1 MPYPGRVDQEEKT
14 TVPLLCY
21 NKYSTNQIMKTETI
35 LITGANGQI
44 GTVLGQALREKF
56 GADRVIAT
64 DIREPELRHFPFEA
78 LDVLDRAALFELVE
92 RRRVTQIYHL
102 AAILSAK
109 GELNP
114 QWAWEV
120 NMSGLFNV
128 LEAAREYGCKVF
140 NPSSIAVY
148 GGETPKINTP
158 QHAVLQP
165 QTVYGISKVAGE
177 HWSHYFHAKHGVDIR
192 AVRYPGIVGYQSM
205 PGGGTTDYAVDIF
218 HHAVRGEPYTCF
230 LAPDARL
237 PMMYMA
243 DAVRAT
249 IEIMEAP
256 AEEVKIRTAY
266 NIAGMNFTPAEIT
279 AAIQAEVPGF
289 ETAYKPDFRQKIA
302 ESWPE
307 NIDDTPARED
317 WGWQPAYDLQSMTKD
332 MLLHLREM
340 ESAVL

>member
-1 MPYPGRVDQEEKT
+1 
-14 TVPLLCY
+14 
-21 NKYSTNQIMKTETI
+21 MKTETI

-44 GTVLGQALREKF
+44 GTVLGQALREQF
-56 GADRVIAT
+56 GTANVLST
-64 DIREPELRHFPFEA
+64 DIREPEVYDYPFEV
-78 LDVLDRAALFELVE
+78 LDVLDRNAMFEVVKSRE
-92 RRRVTQIYHL
+92 VTQIYHL

-128 LEAAREYGCKVF
+128 LEAAKKYGCKVF

-148 GGETPKINTP
+148 GGETPKVDTP

-177 HWSHYFHAKHGVDIR
+177 HWSNYFYRKFGVDVR
-192 AVRYPGIVGYQSM
+192 SVRYPGIVGYQSM

-230 LAPDARL
+230 LADHARL
-237 PMMYMA
+237 PMMYME

-249 IEIMEAP
+249 LKIMDAP
-256 AEEVKIRTAY
+256 AEQIKIRSAY
-266 NIAGMNFTPAEIT
+266 NISGMNFTPAEI
-279 AAIQAEVPGF
+279 ASAIQAEVPGF
-289 ETAYKPDFRQKIA
+289 EITYEPDFRQQIA

-307 NIDDTPARED
+307 NIDDKEARAD
-317 WGWQPAYDLQSMTKD
+317 WGWQPVYDLQSMTKD
-332 MLLHLREM
+332 MLSHLREM
-340 ESAVL
+340 ASAAL